1 MHFENDAYSTFSS
14 AFTILLNEHA
24 PLETKIPIYHNKTIT
39 TKEIAREI
47 MKRSK
52 LKSLFSENQ
61 SQENWW
67 KHKI

>member
-14 AFTILLNEHA
+14 AFRILLNEHA
-24 PLETKIPIYHNKTIT
+24 PLETKIPIYYNKTIT